1 VAFVI
6 VSAGHLADSQMRT
19 LRARPLALVAGLG
32 VLLLMAGCVLLG
44 FRLAQL
50 AAPDVTA
57 APLDLHQPQ
66 GQALV
71 NRLGTLTGRLVQL
84 ENEAATLAKRL
95 GVAPVA
101 TTLAHRPQRE
111 ASGGP
116 LLPVAG
122 LDQLE
127 QDFTRLEVTFA
138 HLAEAATE
146 RELETMAYP
155 YRMPVAGGSVP
166 VSSRYGLRHDPFT
179 GRLARHS
186 GLDIPARHGTPI
198 LASGGGRVVSAGYQ
212 GAYGKSVVIDHGD
225 GLTTLYGHASKV
237 LVRTGDVVMPHQ
249 KIALVGSTGRS
260 TGPHLHF
267 EVIRDGRRV
276 EPQQYLAHVL
286 DKAPGT
292 SGR

>member
-1 VAFVI
+1 MAFVI
-6 VSAGHLADSQMRT
+6 FSAGHLADSRLRT
-19 LRARPLALVAGLG
+19 LRARPLLLVAGLG
-32 VLLLMAGCVLLG
+32 VLLLMAGCLLLG
-44 FRLAQL
+44 YRMARLATP
-50 AAPDVTA
+50 AITA
-57 APLDLHQPQ
+57 APFDLHQPQ
-66 GQALV
+66 GRALV

-84 ENEAATLAKRL
+84 EQEAATLARRL
-95 GVAPVA
+95 GEAPA
-101 TTLAHRPQRE
+101 AATLAHRPQRGS
-111 ASGGP
+111 SGGP
-116 LLPVAG
+116 LQPVAG

-127 QDFTRLEVTFA
+127 EDFTRLEGTFA
-138 HLAEAATE
+138 HLSEAATE

-155 YRMPVAGGSVP
+155 NRMPVAGSSVP

-179 GRLARHS
+179 GRLARHG
-186 GLDIPARHGTPI
+186 GLDIPARYGTPI
-198 LASGGGRVVSAGYQ
+198 LASGGGRVVSAGYR
-212 GAYGKSVVIDHGD
+212 GAYGKSVMIDHGD

-267 EVIRDGRRV
+267 EVIRNGRRV

-286 DKAPGT
+286 DKTPGI

>member
-6 VSAGHLADSQMRT
+6 VSAGHLTDSQMRT

-212 GAYGKSVVIDHGD
+212 GAYGQSVVIDHGD

-286 DKAPGT
+286 DKGPGT